1 MIITAEFHSNRNA
14 ILGSPIGGDNLC
26 IKRTMHSDE
35 THCLFATS
43 LNIKR
48 TM

>member
-1 MIITAEFHSNRNA
+1 MIITSEFNSNSNA
-14 ILGSPIGGDNLC
+14 IFDSPIGGDNLC
-26 IKRTMHSDE
+26 IERTMHSDE